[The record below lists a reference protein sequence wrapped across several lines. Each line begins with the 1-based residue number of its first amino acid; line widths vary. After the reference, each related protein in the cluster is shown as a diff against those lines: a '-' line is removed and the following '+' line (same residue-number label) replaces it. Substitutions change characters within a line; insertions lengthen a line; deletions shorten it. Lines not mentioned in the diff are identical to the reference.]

1 MLELYSWGKSLRVSG
16 EERALSDVPDVTV
29 ELHNSLQTNSAT
41 TMGRSTVSEGIN
53 VVLQGVKRNSMNL
66 GSFSKEFGIVDP
78 LCTTRDFLASHKEVV
93 GVRVIGVARVNHRIE
108 GSSIYGVSVKHVK
121 VGVVLLSDQLTK
133 SLLVFCV

>member
-53 VVLQGVKRNSMNL
+53 VVLQCVKRNSMNL
-66 GSFSKEFGIVDP
+66 GSFS
-78 LCTTRDFLASHKEVV
+78 
-93 GVRVIGVARVNHRIE
+93 
-108 GSSIYGVSVKHVK
+108 
-121 VGVVLLSDQLTK
+121 
-133 SLLVFCV
+133 